1 MTMMDGFLFGIG
13 FIGAAVACGVF
24 VIVVSAITSAILS
37 VLDGNKDNKE

>member
-13 FIGAAVACGVF
+13 LIGAVLACGVF
-24 VIVVSAITSAILS
+24 IVVVSAITSAILS

>member
-24 VIVVSAITSAILS
+24 VVVVSAITNAIASLFEHQEN
-37 VLDGNKDNKE
+37 GK